1 MDVVSTDNGSN
12 VNRKLGLKV
21 VYEDSDIV
29 VFKAPNEEQ
38 LLEILKNLLRERPM
52 SVKELHTY
60 LSGLASE
67 DKIRKALIK
76 LVNDGKAYV
85 MNDGRFVIAGLE

>member
-1 MDVVSTDNGSN
+1 MKSDKENDM
-12 VNRKLGLKV
+12 NRKLGLKI

-29 VFKAPNEEQ
+29 VFRAPNEDQ

-52 SVKELHTY
+52 SVKELHAY

-67 DKIRKALIK
+67 DKIRKALIR

>member
-1 MDVVSTDNGSN
+1 MKSDKENDM
-12 VNRKLGLKV
+12 NRRLGLKI
-21 VYEDSDIV
+21 VYEDSDII
-29 VFKAPNEEQ
+29 VFRAPNEDQ

-52 SVKELHTY
+52 TVKELHAY

-67 DKIRKALIK
+67 DKIRKALIR